1 MTSSPTTPHAAHAR
15 REGPFAHALLW
26 FIGFAYLV
34 PLLWMASVSI
44 RTRAEATS
52 PGAGLL
58 PTVSAPGAE
67 SQAYSVFDPHY
78 WTGLFR
84 QAAGNYAEVWS
95 SPAADFP
102 IYLRNSMV
110 IALLS
115 VAGMTLSSAITAYG
129 FSRLRWRGRDTIFVL
144 VLATLMIPPAVV
156 IPSLFVLFKHLGWIG
171 TFRPLWVPAWFGGA
185 FSIFLLRQFFLTIP
199 RELDEAARL
208 DGCSHLGILTR
219 IILPLSKPALA
230 TVILL
235 QFAGSWNDFLG
246 PLVFLSH
253 QEQYTLSL
261 GLHMYQSQ
269 HGGTP
274 WNLVMAA
281 SVLVVIPVLI
291 LYMFTRRVFVEGAG
305 SGAVKE

>member
-1 MTSSPTTPHAAHAR
+1 MSERVERHPGAIRHAVLWVV
-15 REGPFAHALLW
+15 ALLY
-26 FIGFAYLV
+26 AV
-34 PLLWMASVSI
+34 PLVWMVAVSLK
-44 RTRAEATS
+44 TSAEATA
-52 PGAGLL
+52 PGISLL
-58 PTVSAPGAE
+58 PTIPGPDGSAYAWWDPSYWLGLVRQGW
-67 SQAYSVFDPHY
+67 SNYSAV
-78 WTGLFR
+78 WT
-84 QAAGNYAEVWS
+84 S
-95 SPAADFP
+95 SNADFP
-102 IYLRNSMV
+102 TYLRNSTV

-115 VAGMTLSSAITAYG
+115 VLGMTVSSAITAYG
-129 FSRLRWRGRDTIFVL
+129 FSRLRWRGRDAVFVL

-156 IPSLFVLFKHLGWIG
+156 IPSLYIIFKHLGWIG

-185 FSIFLLRQFFLTIP
+185 FSIFLLRQFFMTIP
-199 RELDEAARL
+199 RELDEAARI
-208 DGCSHLGILTR
+208 DGCSHMGILTR

-246 PLVFLSH
+246 PLVFLNH

-261 GLHMYQSQ
+261 GLHMYQAQ

-291 LYMFTRRVFVEGAG
+291 LYIFTRRVFIEGAG
-305 SGAVKE
+305 AGGVKE

>member
-1 MTSSPTTPHAAHAR
+1 MKIEHPNPGRHRAVRSRVDSWPAR
-15 REGPFAHALLW
+15 LVLWLVGALY
-26 FIGFAYLV
+26 AV
-34 PLLWMASVSI
+34 PLVWMLAVSI
-44 RTRAEATS
+44 KSSAEATS
-52 PGAGLL
+52 PGIALLPRIGADGGLAWWDPSYWVGLL
-58 PTVSAPGAE
+58 
-67 SQAYSVFDPHY
+67 
-78 WTGLFR
+78 R
-84 QAAGNYAEVWS
+84 QGWGNYADVWRS
-95 SPAADFP
+95 ESADFP
-102 IYLRNSMV
+102 TYLRNSTI

-115 VAGMTLSSAITAYG
+115 VIGMTISSSIAAYG
-129 FSRLRWRGRDTIFVL
+129 FSRLRWRGRDAVFVL

-156 IPSLFVLFKHLGWIG
+156 IPSLYVLFKQLGWIG

-185 FSIFLLRQFFLTIP
+185 FSIFLLRQFFMTIP
-199 RELDEAARL
+199 RELDEAARI
-208 DGCSHLGILTR
+208 DGCSHVGILTR

-246 PLVFLSH
+246 PLVFLNH

-281 SVLVVIPVLI
+281 SVLVVVPVLI
-291 LYMFTRRVFVEGAG
+291 LYIFTRRVFVEGVGAG
-305 SGAVKE
+305 GVKE

>member
-1 MTSSPTTPHAAHAR
+1 MRIGTDQPVR
-15 REGPFAHALLW
+15 RSDRGVWSIVLW
-26 FIGFAYLV
+26 LVGLAYAV
-34 PLLWMASVSI
+34 PLVWMLLVSLKTRGESTAPGI
-44 RTRAEATS
+44 RFLPRVG
-52 PGAGLL
+52 PGAGYAWWSPEYWAGL
-58 PTVSAPGAE
+58 VH
-67 SQAYSVFDPHY
+67 QAI
-78 WTGLFR
+78 
-84 QAAGNYAEVWS
+84 GNYSEVWS

-102 IYLRNSMV
+102 TYLRNSTV

-115 VAGMTLSSAITAYG
+115 VIGMTISSSIAAYG
-129 FSRLRWRGRDTIFVL
+129 FSRLRWRGRDSIFVL

-156 IPSLFVLFKHLGWIG
+156 IPSLYVLFKQLGWIG

-185 FSIFLLRQFFLTIP
+185 FSIFLLRQFFMTIP
-199 RELDEAARL
+199 RELDEAARI
-208 DGCSHLGILTR
+208 DGCSHMGILTR

-230 TVILL
+230 TVVLL

-246 PLVFLSH
+246 PLVFLNH

-281 SVLVVIPVLI
+281 SVLVVVPVLI
-291 LYMFTRRVFVEGAG
+291 LYMFTRRVFVEGV
-305 SGAVKE
+305 GAEGVKE

>member
-1 MTSSPTTPHAAHAR
+1 MKIRTDNPER
-15 REGPFAHALLW
+15 RKGAIRWRLVLW
-26 FIGFAYLV
+26 LMGFLYAV
-34 PLLWMASVSI
+34 PLVWMLLVSLK
-44 RTRAEATS
+44 TRAEATA
-52 PGAGLL
+52 PGFRLL
-58 PTVSAPGAE
+58 PTIGPDGGYAWWSPAYWIGLAE
-67 SQAYSVFDPHY
+67 QA
-78 WTGLFR
+78 WR
-84 QAAGNYAEVWS
+84 NYAEVWS

-102 IYLRNSMV
+102 TYLRNSTI

-115 VAGMTLSSAITAYG
+115 VIGMTISSSIAAYG
-129 FSRLRWRGRDTIFVL
+129 FSRLRWRGRDAVFVL

-156 IPSLFVLFKHLGWIG
+156 IPSLYVLFKHLGWIG
-171 TFRPLWVPAWFGGA
+171 TFRPLWAPAWFGGA
-185 FSIFLLRQFFLTIP
+185 FSIFLLRQFFMTIP
-199 RELDEAARL
+199 RELDEAARI

-246 PLVFLSH
+246 PLVFLNH

-281 SVLVVIPVLI
+281 SVMVVIPVLI
-291 LYMFTRRVFVEGAG
+291 LYMFTRRVFVEGASAG
-305 SGAVKE
+305 GLKE

>member
-1 MTSSPTTPHAAHAR
+1 MVLFNIQPPDRVNRKPPGSIPQRHPDPRPTAPAPPPAV
-15 REGPFAHALLW
+15 
-26 FIGFAYLV
+26 V
-34 PLLWMASVSI
+34 PPC
-44 RTRAEATS
+44 AT
-52 PGAGLL
+52 
-58 PTVSAPGAE
+58 
-67 SQAYSVFDPHY
+67 
-78 WTGLFR
+78 
-84 QAAGNYAEVWS
+84 
-95 SPAADFP
+95 
-102 IYLRNSMV
+102 
-110 IALLS
+110 
-115 VAGMTLSSAITAYG
+115 
-129 FSRLRWRGRDTIFVL
+129 
-144 VLATLMIPPAVV
+144 PPAVV
-156 IPSLFVLFKHLGWIG
+156 IPSLYIIFKHLGWIG

-185 FSIFLLRQFFLTIP
+185 FSIFLLRQFFMTIP
-199 RELDEAARL
+199 RELDEAARI

-246 PLVFLSH
+246 PLVFLNH

-291 LYMFTRRVFVEGAG
+291 LYLFTRRVFVEGVGAG
-305 SGAVKE
+305 GVKE